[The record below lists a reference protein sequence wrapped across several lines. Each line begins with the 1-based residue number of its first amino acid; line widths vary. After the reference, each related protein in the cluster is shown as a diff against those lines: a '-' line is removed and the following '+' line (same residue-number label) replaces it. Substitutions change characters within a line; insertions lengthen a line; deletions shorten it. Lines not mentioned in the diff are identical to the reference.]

1 MEKDI
6 KWWKNAIVYQIYPLS
21 FQDSNGDG
29 IGDLNG
35 IRSRLTYLK
44 DLGVDVIWLS
54 PVYKS
59 PMDDNGYDIADY
71 LAIDPIFG
79 HMDDMKKLISDVHR
93 HGMRLIMDLVVN
105 HTSDEHAWFKASKSS
120 KDNPKR
126 DYYIWRDQPSDIGSV
141 FGGPAWTFD
150 ETTKQYYFHLFSKR
164 QPDLNWQNETL
175 RRDIYQMINTW
186 LDMGIDGFR
195 LDVIDLIGKDV
206 DNRMLSDGPYLSI
219 YLKEMYDTCFKHRD
233 IMTVGE
239 MPGLSIERARD
250 ITSGEEPLLSMIFQF
265 AHVGLDEVPGQG
277 KWVLKELDLNEFKQT
292 FEKLQH
298 VMYQKGWNSLFL
310 SNHDQPRVVTRYGS
324 EKYRKRSAKMLAT
337 ILYGMQGTPY
347 VYQGEEIGMTG
358 VKFESID
365 DYRDIETKQ
374 IYEILKKQGWDEE
387 KIMTSIY
394 AKSRDNSRTP
404 FQWNN
409 EEHAGFSE
417 TNPWLKVNPNYPM
430 INADH
435 DMKDPDGVYP
445 YYQSLFKLR
454 KQEPIFLEGDFQ
466 LIYEDHPKVFAY
478 MRNTKEKRIL
488 VIGSFSDQPIIMDV
502 SSYHLKKI
510 LITNDHN
517 VLLAEQMTLSPYYT
531 AIIEIGDDL
540 NANH

>member
-35 IRSRLTYLK
+35 IRSRLAYLK

-71 LAIDPIFG
+71 LAIDPMFG
-79 HMDDMKKLISDVHR
+79 QMDDMKKLISDVHR

-175 RRDIYQMINTW
+175 RQDIYQMINTW

-206 DNRMLSDGPYLSI
+206 DNRMLSDGPYLST

-324 EKYRKRSAKMLAT
+324 EMYRKASAKMLAT

-374 IYEILKKQGWDEE
+374 IYEILKNQGWDEE
-387 KIMTSIY
+387 KIMRSIY

-445 YYQSLFKLR
+445 YYQRLFKLR

-488 VIGSFSDQPIIMDV
+488 VIGSFSDQPMFMDL
-502 SSYHLKKI
+502 SGYHLKNI
-510 LITNDHN
+510 MITNDQN

>member
-71 LAIDPIFG
+71 LAIDPMFG

-175 RRDIYQMINTW
+175 RQDIYQMINTW

-324 EKYRKRSAKMLAT
+324 EKYRQASAKMLAT
-337 ILYGMQGTPY
+337 ILYGMLGTPY

-374 IYEILKKQGWDEE
+374 IYEILKKQDWDEE

-404 FQWNN
+404 FQWND

-445 YYQSLFKLR
+445 YYQRLFKLR
-454 KQEPIFLEGDFQ
+454 KQESIFLEGDFQ

-488 VIGSFSDQPIIMDV
+488 VIGSFSDQPIIMDL
-502 SSYHLKKI
+502 SGYHLKNI
-510 LITNDHN
+510 MITNDHN

-531 AIIEIGDDL
+531 AIIEIGDDFH
-540 NANH
+540 ANH

>member
-59 PMDDNGYDIADY
+59 PMDDNGYDIEDY
-71 LAIDPIFG
+71 LAIDPMFG

-93 HGMRLIMDLVVN
+93 HGMRLIMDLVIN
-105 HTSDEHAWFKASKSS
+105 HTSDEHAWFKTSKSS

-175 RRDIYQMINTW
+175 RQDIYQMINTW

-206 DNRMLSDGPYLSI
+206 DNRMLSDGPYLST

-324 EKYRKRSAKMLAT
+324 EKYRKASAKMLAT

-404 FQWNN
+404 FQWND
-409 EEHAGFSE
+409 EERAGFSE

-445 YYQSLFKLR
+445 YYQRLFKLR

-466 LIYEDHPKVFAY
+466 LIYQDHPKVFAY

-488 VIGSFSDQPIIMDV
+488 VIGSFSDQPIIMDL
-502 SSYHLKKI
+502 SGYHLNNI
-510 LITNDHN
+510 MITNDHN
-517 VLLAEQMTLSPYYT
+517 VLLAEQMALSPYYT

>member
-93 HGMRLIMDLVVN
+93 HGMRFIMDLVVN

-150 ETTKQYYFHLFSKR
+150 ATTKQYYFHLFSKR

-206 DNRMLSDGPYLSI
+206 DSRMLSDGPYLI
-219 YLKEMYDTCFKHRD
+219 TYLKEMYDTCFKYRD

-488 VIGSFSDQPIIMDV
+488 VIGSFSDQPIIMDL

-517 VLLAEQMTLSPYYT
+517 VLLAEQMRLSPYYT

>member
-1 MEKDI
+1 M
-6 KWWKNAIVYQIYPLS
+6 
-21 FQDSNGDG
+21 
-29 IGDLNG
+29 
-35 IRSRLTYLK
+35 
-44 DLGVDVIWLS
+44 
-54 PVYKS
+54 
-59 PMDDNGYDIADY
+59 
-71 LAIDPIFG
+71 FG
-79 HMDDMKKLISDVHR
+79 HMDDMKKLISDVHH
-93 HGMRLIMDLVVN
+93 HGMRLIMDLVIN

-120 KDNPKR
+120 KDHPKR

-175 RRDIYQMINTW
+175 RQDIYQMINTW

-206 DNRMLSDGPYLSI
+206 DNRMLSDGPYLST

-239 MPGLSIERARD
+239 MPGLSVERARD

-277 KWVLKELDLNEFKQT
+277 KWVLKELDLLEFKKT

-324 EKYRKRSAKMLAT
+324 ETYRKASAKMLAT

-374 IYEILKKQGWDEE
+374 IYQILKDQGWDEK
-387 KIMTSIY
+387 KIMRSIY

-404 FQWNN
+404 FQWNDHKN
-409 EEHAGFSE
+409 AGFSDA
-417 TNPWLKVNPNYPM
+417 NPWLKVNPNYQTV
-430 INADH
+430 NADH
-435 DMKDPDGVYP
+435 DMKDPDGVYL
-445 YYQSLFKLR
+445 YYQQLFKLR

-466 LIYEDHPKVFAY
+466 LIYQDHPKVFAY
-478 MRNTKEKRIL
+478 IRKTKEKRIL
-488 VIGSFSDQPIIMDV
+488 VIGSFSDQTILMDL
-502 SSYHLKKI
+502 SGYHLKKI
-510 LITNDHN
+510 MITNDHN
-517 VLLAEQMTLSPYYT
+517 VLLAKQMTLSPYYT
-531 AIIEIGDDL
+531 AIIEIGDDFH
-540 NANH
+540 ANH

>member
-35 IRSRLTYLK
+35 IRSRLAYLK

-71 LAIDPIFG
+71 LAIDPMFG
-79 HMDDMKKLISDVHR
+79 QMDDMKKLISDVHR

-175 RRDIYQMINTW
+175 RQDIYQMINTW

-206 DNRMLSDGPYLSI
+206 DNRMLSDGPYLST

-324 EKYRKRSAKMLAT
+324 EMYRKASAKMLAT

-417 TNPWLKVNPNYPM
+417 TNPWLKVNPNYPL

-445 YYQSLFKLR
+445 YYQQLFKLR

-466 LIYEDHPKVFAY
+466 LIYQDHPKVFAY
-478 MRNTKEKRIL
+478 MRDTKEKRIL
-488 VIGSFSDQPIIMDV
+488 VIGSFSDQPIIMDL

-517 VLLAEQMTLSPYYT
+517 VSLAEQMTLSPYYT

>member
-35 IRSRLTYLK
+35 IRSRLAYLK

-71 LAIDPIFG
+71 LAIDPMFG
-79 HMDDMKKLISDVHR
+79 QMDDMKKLISDVHR

-150 ETTKQYYFHLFSKR
+150 ATTKQYYFHLFSKR

-206 DNRMLSDGPYLSI
+206 DNRMLSDGPYLST

-292 FEKLQH
+292 LEKLQH

-324 EKYRKRSAKMLAT
+324 EMYRKASAKMLAT

-374 IYEILKKQGWDEE
+374 IYEILKNQGWDEE
-387 KIMTSIY
+387 KIMRSIY

-404 FQWNN
+404 FQWNDN
-409 EEHAGFSE
+409 KNAGFSDAK
-417 TNPWLKVNPNYPM
+417 PWLKVNPNYQSV
-430 INADH
+430 NADH

-445 YYQSLFKLR
+445 YYQQLFKLR

-478 MRNTKEKRIL
+478 IRKTKEKRIL
-488 VIGSFSDQPIIMDV
+488 VIGSFSDQPMFMDL
-502 SSYHLKKI
+502 SGYHLKKI
-510 LITNDHN
+510 MITNDHN
-517 VLLAEQMTLSPYYT
+517 VSLAEQMTLSPYYT
-531 AIIEIGDDL
+531 AIIEIGDDFH
-540 NANH
+540 ANH

>member
-35 IRSRLTYLK
+35 IRSRLSYLK
-44 DLGVDVIWLS
+44 NLGVDVIWLS

-71 LAIDPIFG
+71 LAIDPMFG

-93 HGMRLIMDLVVN
+93 HGMRLIMDLVIN

-120 KDNPKR
+120 KDHPKR

-164 QPDLNWQNETL
+164 QPDLNWQNEAL
-175 RRDIYQMINTW
+175 RQDIYQMINTW

-206 DNRMLSDGPYLSI
+206 DSRMLSDGPYLST

-324 EKYRKRSAKMLAT
+324 ETYRKASAKMLAT

-374 IYEILKKQGWDEE
+374 IYQILKNQGWDEE
-387 KIMTSIY
+387 KIMRSIY

-404 FQWNN
+404 FQWNDHKN
-409 EEHAGFSE
+409 AGFSDA
-417 TNPWLKVNPNYPM
+417 NPWLKVNPNYQSV
-430 INADH
+430 NADH

-445 YYQSLFKLR
+445 YYQQLFKLR

-466 LIYEDHPKVFAY
+466 LIYQDHPKVFAY
-478 MRNTKEKRIL
+478 IRNTKEKRIL
-488 VIGSFSDQPIIMDV
+488 VIGSFSDQPMFMDL
-502 SSYHLKKI
+502 SGYHLKKI
-510 LITNDHN
+510 MITNDHN
-517 VLLAEQMTLSPYYT
+517 VLLAKQMTLSPYYT
-531 AIIEIGDDL
+531 AIIEIGDDFH
-540 NANH
+540 ANH